1 MRLLSIL
8 KSGGYIELLIIGTI
22 FSAMLIIEALLS
34 LIIVSVR
41 KIDRIYMLAYC
52 ILAGF
57 IGLFGTIY
65 LILWLDCFKLLS

>member
-1 MRLLSIL
+1 MRIWSIL
-8 KSGGYIELLIIGTI
+8 ISGDYVEILIFGTI
-22 FSAMLIIEALLS
+22 FIAMLVVEALLS

-57 IGLFGTIY
+57 IGLFATIN
-65 LILWLDCFKLLS
+65 LLLWIDLFNPVV

>member
-1 MRLLSIL
+1 MRIWDILS
-8 KSGGYIELLIIGTI
+8 SGQYTEIIIVGTI
-22 FSAMLIIEALLS
+22 FGAMLIVEALLS

-57 IGLFGTIY
+57 IALFGTIF
-65 LILWLDCFKLLS
+65 LILWIDVLRPLT